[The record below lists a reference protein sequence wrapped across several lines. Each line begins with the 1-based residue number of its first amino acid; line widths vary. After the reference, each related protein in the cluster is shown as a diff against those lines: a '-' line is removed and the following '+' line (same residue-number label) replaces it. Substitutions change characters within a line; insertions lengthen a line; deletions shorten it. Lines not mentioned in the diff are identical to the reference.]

1 MLPSCTSDARDV
13 GDRKGARQPGLDS
26 WFSHDLVTLPGA
38 NYGTFLPPSVLL
50 SVEGGADG
58 ITGAVVGVRT

>member
-1 MLPSCTSDARDV
+1 MT
-13 GDRKGARQPGLDS
+13 DRVALWRGKGARQPGLGLDS

-38 NYGTFLPPSVLL
+38 NYGTFLPPSILL

-58 ITGAVVGVRT
+58 ITGAVVGVRI